1 MATATKTRTIRP
13 DRFSA
18 TLQSSQNMSE
28 IYPNLIKHKLMC
40 LYKRHCRR
48 GNSESEWAEPYKL
61 LPRKGKVGGIILFPH
76 EHQDI

>member
-1 MATATKTRTIRP
+1 MATATKTRKIRP

-28 IYPNLIKHKLMC
+28 VYPNLIKHKLMC

-48 GNSESEWAEPYKL
+48 GNSESEWVHRNGQSLTSCYPE
-61 LPRKGKVGGIILFPH
+61 RGR
-76 EHQDI
+76 

>member
-28 IYPNLIKHKLMC
+28 VYPNLIKHKLMC

-48 GNSESEWAEPYKL
+48 GNGKL
-61 LPRKGKVGGIILFPH
+61 EGIYRKGLSITSAYSNRGRK
-76 EHQDI
+76 ERRN